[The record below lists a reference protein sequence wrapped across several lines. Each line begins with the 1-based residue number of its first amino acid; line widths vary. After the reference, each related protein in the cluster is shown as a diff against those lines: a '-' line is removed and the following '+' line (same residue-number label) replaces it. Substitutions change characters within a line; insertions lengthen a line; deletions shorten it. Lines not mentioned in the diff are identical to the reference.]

1 MAIVKMK
8 GTYDILPSDSYKWAF
23 MEDKIRQVCQIFN
36 YEEIRTPIFEASEL
50 FHRTVG
56 ETSDLVKKETYDF
69 KDRGDRLN
77 TLRPEGTA
85 GVVRAFIENK
95 MYVEPINKLF
105 YIGSMFRYER
115 PQKGRY
121 RQFNQFGVECFGSKE
136 PIMDAEVI
144 SLAVTII
151 KAFRL
156 KGIKVR
162 LNTLGDDLTRE
173 NYKKALVEYF
183 TKYKDQICTDCQVR
197 LEKNPLRILDC
208 KVDRDTEIFKNAP
221 KITDYLSDEAKTRFN
236 KVLEYLKEMNVDFEV
251 DPMIVRG
258 LDYYTHTIFEIE
270 ASIEGFGSQNVMC
283 GGGRYDHLVEN
294 LGGPSTPGIGF
305 AFGLERLLTAIE
317 AEHDLNSD
325 INTHLFV
332 IALGEKAKLK
342 AFKIVNDMR
351 LGGLITEMD
360 YLDGKLKNQFKLSEK
375 YNAKYIAIL
384 GDTELENNQINVK
397 TPNSTEQV
405 TIPIEGLY
413 QYVVSKLRNSSCSS
427 CSGTCG
433 SCNCDCEGE
442 GNE

>member
-1 MAIVKMK
+1 MAITKMK
-8 GTYDILPSDSYKWAF
+8 GTYDILPTDSYKWAF

-69 KDRGDRLN
+69 TDRGDRLN

-95 MYVEPINKLF
+95 LYTEPINKLF

-121 RQFNQFGVECFGSKE
+121 RQFNQFGVECFGSSD

-173 NYKKALVEYF
+173 NYKKALVDYF
-183 TKYKDQICTDCQVR
+183 TQYKDQICSDCQVR

-208 KVDRDTEIFKNAP
+208 KVDRDTEIF
-221 KITDYLSDEAKTRFN
+221 
-236 KVLEYLKEMNVDFEV
+236 
-251 DPMIVRG
+251 
-258 LDYYTHTIFEIE
+258 
-270 ASIEGFGSQNVMC
+270 
-283 GGGRYDHLVEN
+283 
-294 LGGPSTPGIGF
+294 
-305 AFGLERLLTAIE
+305 
-317 AEHDLNSD
+317 
-325 INTHLFV
+325 
-332 IALGEKAKLK
+332 
-342 AFKIVNDMR
+342 
-351 LGGLITEMD
+351 
-360 YLDGKLKNQFKLSEK
+360 
-375 YNAKYIAIL
+375 
-384 GDTELENNQINVK
+384 
-397 TPNSTEQV
+397 
-405 TIPIEGLY
+405 
-413 QYVVSKLRNSSCSS
+413 
-427 CSGTCG
+427 
-433 SCNCDCEGE
+433 
-442 GNE
+442 

>member
-1 MAIVKMK
+1 MAITKMK
-8 GTYDILPSDSYKWAF
+8 GTYDILPTDSYKWSF

-69 KDRGDRLN
+69 TDRGDRLN

-95 MYVEPINKLF
+95 LYTEPINKLF

-115 PQKGRY
+115 PQKGRF

-162 LNTLGDDLTRE
+162 LNTLGDDETRE
-173 NYKKALVEYF
+173 KYKKALVEYF
-183 TKYKDQICTDCQVR
+183 TQYKDQICSDCQVR

-221 KITDYLSDEAKTRFN
+221 KITDYLSIDAKNRFE
-236 KVLEYLKEMNVDFEV
+236 KVCEYLKAMEVDYEV

-294 LGGPSTPGIGF
+294 LGGPATPGIGF
-305 AFGLERLLTAIE
+305 AFGLERLLAAIE
-317 AEHDLNSD
+317 AEHDLNSKME
-325 INTHLFV
+325 THLFI

-342 AFKIVNDMR
+342 AFKLVNDMR

-384 GDTELENNQINVK
+384 GDTELENNKINVK
-397 TPNSTEQV
+397 TPNSTEQE
-405 TIPIEGLY
+405 TIDIDSLY
-413 QYVVSKLRNSSCSS
+413 PYIVSKLRSSHS
-427 CSGTCG
+427 CSG
-433 SCNCDCEGE
+433 NCSDCEGNC
-442 GNE
+442 NE

>member
-1 MAIVKMK
+1 MITKQK
-8 GTYDILPSDSYKWAF
+8 GTYDIYGDLAKKRMYVNDVLNALCEK
-23 MEDKIRQVCQIFN
+23 FN
-36 YEEIRTPIFEASEL
+36 YGYIETPVFEASEL
-50 FHRTVG
+50 FHRGVG
-56 ETSDLVKKETYDF
+56 DTSDIVTKETYDF
-69 KDRGDRLN
+69 KDRGDRLV

-85 GVVRAFIENK
+85 GVVRAVIENK
-95 MYVEPINKLF
+95 LYTEPINKLF

-121 RQFNQFGVECFGSKE
+121 RQFNQFGVECFGSSD

-151 KAFRL
+151 RAFNL

-183 TKYKDQICTDCQVR
+183 TKYKDDICTDCQVR

-221 KITDYLSDEAKTRFN
+221 KITDYLSEEAKSRFN
-236 KVLEYLKEMNVDFEV
+236 KVLDYLKAMNINFEV

-270 ASIEGFGSQNVMC
+270 AQIEGFGSQNVMC

-294 LGGPSTPGIGF
+294 LGGPATPGIGF
-305 AFGLERLLTAIE
+305 AFGLERLLAAIE
-317 AEHDLNSD
+317 AEHNLNSENE
-325 INTHLFV
+325 IHLFV
-332 IALGEKAKLK
+332 IALGDKARL
-342 AFKIVNDMR
+342 ATTKIVNDMR

-360 YLDGKLKNQFKLSEK
+360 YLNGKLKNQFKLCEK
-375 YNAKYIAIL
+375 YHAKYIAIL
-384 GDTELENNQINVK
+384 GDDELEKGLINVK

-413 QYVVSKLRNSSCSS
+413 TYVVNKLRNASCGSCHSSCND
-427 CSGTCG
+427 
-433 SCNCDCEGE
+433 CNCDCEGNK
-442 GNE
+442 NE

>member
-1 MAIVKMK
+1 MAITKAK
-8 GTYDILPSDSYKWAF
+8 GTYDVLPTDSYKWSF
-23 MEDKIRQVCQIFN
+23 IEDKIRQVCQIFN

-69 KDRGDRLN
+69 KDRGDRLV

-95 MYVEPINKLF
+95 LYTEPINKLF

-121 RQFNQFGVECFGSKE
+121 RQFNQFGVECFGSSD

-151 KAFRL
+151 RAFSL

-162 LNTLGDDLTRE
+162 LNTLGDDETRE

-183 TKYKDQICTDCQVR
+183 TKYKDEICTDCQVR

-221 KITDYLSDEAKTRFN
+221 KITDYLSEDAKNRFN
-236 KVLEYLKEMNVDFEV
+236 KVLEYLKAMNINFEV

-270 ASIEGFGSQNVMC
+270 AQIEGFGSQNVMC

-305 AFGLERLLTAIE
+305 AFGLERLLAAIE
-317 AEHDLNSD
+317 AEHDLSSQMQV
-325 INTHLFV
+325 HLFV
-332 IALGEKAKLK
+332 IALGDKAR
-342 AFKIVNDMR
+342 AAATKIVNDMR

-360 YLDGKLKNQFKLSEK
+360 YLNGKLKNQFKLCEK

-384 GDTELENNQINVK
+384 GDNELENNQINVK
-397 TPNSTEQV
+397 VPNSTEQE
-405 TIPIEGLY
+405 TISIDSLY
-413 QYVVSKLRNSSCSS
+413 PYIVSKLRENYSCSGNCSSCSS
-427 CSGTCG
+427 
-433 SCNCDCEGE
+433 DCEGNK
-442 GNE
+442 NE

>member
-1 MAIVKMK
+1 MAITKAK
-8 GTYDILPSDSYKWAF
+8 GTYDVLPNESYKWAF
-23 MEDKIRQVCQIFN
+23 IEDKIRTVCQIFN

-69 KDRGDRLN
+69 KDRGNRFV

-85 GVVRAFIENK
+85 GVVRAYIENK
-95 MYVEPINKLF
+95 LYTEPINKLF

-121 RQFNQFGVECFGSKE
+121 RQFNQFGVECFGSSD

-151 KAFRL
+151 KAFNL

-162 LNTLGDDLTRE
+162 LNSLGDDTTRE
-173 NYKKALVEYF
+173 NYRVALVDYF
-183 TKYKDQICTDCQVR
+183 SKYKDQICEDCKVR

-221 KITDYLSDEAKTRFN
+221 KITDYLSEDAKNRFN
-236 KVLEYLKEMNVDFEV
+236 KVLEYLDSMNINYEV

-270 ASIEGFGSQNVMC
+270 AQIEGFGSQNVMC

-305 AFGLERLLTAIE
+305 AFGLERLLSAIE
-317 AEHDLNSD
+317 AEHDLNSE
-325 INTHLFV
+325 IQTHLFV
-332 IALGEKAKLK
+332 IALGDKARVK
-342 AFKIVNDMR
+342 AVNIVNNMR

-360 YLDGKLKNQFKLSEK
+360 YLNGKLKNQFKLCEK
-375 YNAKYIAIL
+375 YNSKFIAIL
-384 GDTELENNQINVK
+384 GEDELEKNQINVK

-405 TIPIEGLY
+405 TISIDELY
-413 QYVVSKLRNSSCSS
+413 SYVVSKLRSGCSSCSS
-427 CSGTCG
+427 TCG
-433 SCNCDCEGE
+433 SCDCDCEGNK
-442 GNE
+442 NE

>member
-1 MAIVKMK
+1 
-8 GTYDILPSDSYKWAF
+8 
-23 MEDKIRQVCQIFN
+23 
-36 YEEIRTPIFEASEL
+36 
-50 FHRTVG
+50 
-56 ETSDLVKKETYDF
+56 
-69 KDRGDRLN
+69 
-77 TLRPEGTA
+77 
-85 GVVRAFIENK
+85 
-95 MYVEPINKLF
+95 
-105 YIGSMFRYER
+105 
-115 PQKGRY
+115 
-121 RQFNQFGVECFGSKE
+121 
-136 PIMDAEVI
+136 MDAEVI

-162 LNTLGDDLTRE
+162 LNTLGDDETRE

-183 TKYKDQICTDCQVR
+183 TKYKDEICSDCQVR

-221 KITDYLSDEAKTRFN
+221 KITDYLSEEAKTRFN
-236 KVLEYLKEMNVDFEV
+236 KVLEYLKELDVEYVV

-305 AFGLERLLTAIE
+305 AFGLERLLAAIE
-317 AEHDLNSD
+317 AEHDLTSD
-325 INTHLFV
+325 IQTHLFI

-342 AFKIVNDMR
+342 AFRLVNDMR

-384 GDTELENNQINVK
+384 GDNELDNNVINVK

-405 TIPIEGLY
+405 TIPIDSLY
-413 QYVVSKLRNSSCSS
+413 QYIVSKLRSCSS
-427 CSGTCG
+427 CSATCG
-433 SCNCDCEGE
+433 SCNCDCEGQE
-442 GNE
+442 NE

>member
-1 MAIVKMK
+1 MAIVKAK
-8 GTYDILPSDSYKWAF
+8 GTYDVLPTDSYKWSF

-69 KDRGDRLN
+69 KDRGDRLV

-95 MYVEPINKLF
+95 MFVEPINKLF

-121 RQFNQFGVECFGSKE
+121 RQFNQFGVECFGSSD

-151 KAFRL
+151 RAFNL

-162 LNTLGDDLTRE
+162 LNTLGDDQTRE
-173 NYKKALVEYF
+173 TYKKALVEYF
-183 TKYKDQICTDCQVR
+183 TQYRDVICPDCQVR

-221 KITDYLSDEAKTRFN
+221 KIIDYLSDEAKSRFN
-236 KVLEYLKEMNVDFEV
+236 KVLEYLKEMNINFEV

-305 AFGLERLLTAIE
+305 AFGLERLLAAIE
-317 AEHDLNSD
+317 AEHNLNSENQ
-325 INTHLFV
+325 IHLFI
-332 IALGEKAKLK
+332 IALGDKARLK
-342 AFKIVNDMR
+342 AMKLVNDMR

-360 YLDGKLKNQFKLSEK
+360 YLNGKLKNQFKMSEK
-375 YNAKYIAIL
+375 YHARYIGIL
-384 GDTELENNQINVK
+384 GDTELENNVINVK

-405 TIPIEGLY
+405 TIPLDSLY
-413 QYVVSKLRNSSCSS
+413 SYVVNKLRSGS
-427 CSGTCG
+427 CSGCSSSCG
-433 SCNCDCEGE
+433 DCNCDCEAKE
-442 GNE
+442 NE

>member
-8 GTYDILPSDSYKWAF
+8 GTYDILPTDSYKWTF

-115 PQKGRY
+115 PQKGRF

-162 LNTLGDDLTRE
+162 LNTLGDDETRE

-183 TKYKDQICTDCQVR
+183 TKYKDQICMDCQVR

-221 KITDYLSDEAKTRFN
+221 KITDYLSEEAKTRFN
-236 KVLEYLKEMNVDFEV
+236 KVLEYLKEMDVDYVV

-305 AFGLERLLTAIE
+305 AFGLERLLAAIE
-317 AEHDLNSD
+317 AEHDLNSEMQ
-325 INTHLFV
+325 THLFI

-342 AFKIVNDMR
+342 AFRLVNDMR

-375 YNAKYIAIL
+375 YHAKYIAIL
-384 GDTELENNQINVK
+384 GDNELENEQINVK

-405 TIPIEGLY
+405 TIPIDSLY
-413 QYVVSKLRNSSCSS
+413 QYVVNKLRSGCGPCSGNCSS
-427 CSGTCG
+427 CNS
-433 SCNCDCEGE
+433 NNEGE